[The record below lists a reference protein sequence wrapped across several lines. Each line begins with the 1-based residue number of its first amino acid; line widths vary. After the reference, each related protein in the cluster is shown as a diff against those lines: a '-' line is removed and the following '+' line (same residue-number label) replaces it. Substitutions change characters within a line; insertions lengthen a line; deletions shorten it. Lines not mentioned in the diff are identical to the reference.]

1 MPKCLAFM
9 ADINYISASPTKK
22 TIVNLFLRMR
32 TYFNPTVQPSL
43 VFIRNG
49 NTVKSPFICKRT
61 LMLMVNVAV
70 HDFISILVESADYIA
85 VIILNPIAIVVT
97 IAVN

>member
-22 TIVNLFLRMR
+22 TIVNLFLRMK
-32 TYFNPTVQPSL
+32 TYFSPTVQPSL

-49 NTVKSPFICKRT
+49 DTVKSPFICKRT
-61 LMLMVNVAV
+61 LMLMIDVAV
-70 HDFISILVESADYIA
+70 HGYPSIQTKVLA
-85 VIILNPIAIVVT
+85 T
-97 IAVN
+97 